1 MAGTVGAWSQVQS
14 DGTLS
19 QTSNTSSATKSSTK
33 ADKTTSSTI
42 DMQDF
47 LNLLVAEMQNQDP
60 LEPTDNSQYMGQLA
74 TFSQVEATSEMNS
87 NVLEQKATSL
97 VGKIVIMK
105 TTLSSDGYVGGVV
118 DSWQKMDDTIYLK
131 VNDVLYDIADLEQV
145 LDDDYYTVVTPGQ
158 GDSSGNIT
166 ESEDDSTDNV

>member
-1 MAGTVGAWSQVQS
+1 MAGTVGAWSQVNA
-14 DGTLS
+14 DGTLT
-19 QTSNTSSATKSSTK
+19 QTSDTSSATKSSTK

-74 TFSQVEATSEMNS
+74 TFSQVEATTEMNS

-105 TTLSSDGYVGGVV
+105 TTLSNDGYAGGVV

-131 VNDVLYDIADLEQV
+131 INGILYDIADLEQV
-145 LDDDYYTVVTPGQ
+145 LDDDYYTVVTPEQ
-158 GDSSGNIT
+158 GNSSGSVT
-166 ESEDDSTDNV
+166 ESKDDSTDNV